1 MSDKT
6 PKMAQGKL
14 KVKTKLPASTKAK
27 ANKGKKGPAVQRRG
41 NAPVQPKKAKLQET
55 QKLKKIISK
64 TVNTAAE
71 DELRERAL
79 EGRKTLTKKGPSN
92 SKKQ

>member
-1 MSDKT
+1 
-6 PKMAQGKL
+6 MAQGKL
-14 KVKTKLPASTKAK
+14 KVKTKLPTSSKAK
-27 ANKGKKGPAVQRRG
+27 GKGKKGKKGPAVQKRG
-41 NAPVQPKKAKLQET
+41 NAPVQPKKAKLQGA

-71 DELRERAL
+71 DDLRERAL
-79 EGRKTLTKKGPSN
+79 EGRKALTKKRPSS